1 MPLKDIDDQKIAT
14 FIIKHMLNYN
24 RLDLNKVK
32 ANFDLNDFEVREA
45 LIRLFND
52 KKVFGKIPIQNIITM
67 MGIN

>member
-1 MPLKDIDDQKIAT
+1 MPLKDINDQKIAT
-14 FIIKHMLNYN
+14 FIIKNMLNYD

-52 KKVFGKIPIQNIITM
+52 KKYLEK
-67 MGIN
+67 